1 MAAEESA
8 GHATEVVGHGA
19 EQVAG
24 IEQVAAAA
32 EHAEEGFDVGAS
44 IIHHILD
51 APEIPIPFTHSAIPL
66 PEIHLFGLDISI
78 TLHVVMMWLASL
90 ILIVMFW
97 RATRTVGDPVPRG
110 IRNLLES
117 MMLYV
122 RDEIA
127 RKAIGDGADRYV
139 GYLMTTFFFILCV
152 NLLGLV
158 PGMATATGNISV
170 TAGLAISA
178 FIMIQ
183 WSGIRKFGV
192 IGHYKHLAPGG
203 LPLWL
208 VPLMVFVEFLG
219 MLIKP
224 FSLCIRLF
232 ANMMA
237 GHVVILALISL
248 IFILGTIWVAPVAVA
263 FALFIYLL
271 ELLVSFIQAFIFT
284 MLTAQFIG
292 MSVHPH

>member
-1 MAAEESA
+1 M
-8 GHATEVVGHGA
+8 TGA
-19 EQVAG
+19 EQQAATDNLAHVA
-24 IEQVAAAA
+24 ES
-32 EHAEEGFDVGAS
+32 AEEEFNVSAS
-44 IIHHILD
+44 IIHHIMD
-51 APEIPIPFTHSAIPL
+51 SKEIPIPFTHASIPL
-66 PEIHLFGLDISI
+66 PEIYLFGQDFSI
-78 TLHVVMMWLASL
+78 TMHVVMMWIAALLLLTVFGLAARR
-90 ILIVMFW
+90 IH
-97 RATRTVGDPVPRG
+97 DPVPRG
-110 IRNLLES
+110 IRNAME
-117 MMLYV
+117 MMMVFV

-127 RKAIGDGADRYV
+127 RKSIGEGADRFV
-139 GYLMTTFFFILCV
+139 GYLMTTFFFILTC
-152 NLLGLV
+152 NLLGLI

-170 TAGLAISA
+170 TAGLALVA

-183 WSGIRKFGV
+183 GSGIRKFGLV
-192 IGHYKHLAPGG
+192 GHYRHLAPAG
-203 LPLWL
+203 LPGWL
-208 VPLMVFVEFLG
+208 KPLMVFVEFLG

-248 IFILGTIWVAPVAVA
+248 IFILGTIWVAPVSVA
-263 FALFIYLL
+263 FSLFIYLL

>member
-1 MAAEESA
+1 MTGAEEQA
-8 GHATEVVGHGA
+8 VEHGI
-19 EQVAG
+19 EQAPVAVEG
-24 IEQVAAAA
+24 IEQVA
-32 EHAEEGFDVGAS
+32 EHVEEEFNVSAS

-51 APEIPIPFTHSAIPL
+51 SKEIPIPFTHAAIPL
-66 PEIHLFGLDISI
+66 PEIYLFGQDFSI
-78 TLHVVMMWLASL
+78 TLHVVMMWVAALLLLAAFGL
-90 ILIVMFW
+90 AARRIK
-97 RATRTVGDPVPRG
+97 DPVPRG
-110 IRNLLES
+110 IRNALE
-117 MMLYV
+117 MMMVFV

-127 RKAIGDGADRYV
+127 RKSIGEGADRFV
-139 GYLMTTFFFILCV
+139 GYLMSTFFFILTC
-152 NLLGLV
+152 NLLGLI

-170 TAGLAISA
+170 TAGLAITA

-192 IGHYKHLAPGG
+192 IGHYRHLAPSG
-203 LPLWL
+203 LPGWL
-208 VPLMVFVEFLG
+208 KPLMVFVEFLG

-248 IFILGTIWVAPVAVA
+248 IFILGTIWVAPVSVA

-271 ELLVSFIQAFIFT
+271 EILVGFIQAFIFT

>member
-1 MAAEESA
+1 MTGAEEQA
-8 GHATEVVGHGA
+8 VDHGA
-19 EQVAG
+19 EQAPVAVEG
-24 IEQVAAAA
+24 LEHAA
-32 EHAEEGFDVGAS
+32 EHAEAEFNVSGS
-44 IIHHILD
+44 IIDHILD
-51 APEIPIPFTHSAIPL
+51 HDAIPIPFTHSYIPL
-66 PEIHLFGLDISI
+66 PEIHLFGQDFSI
-78 TLHVVMMWLASL
+78 TMHVVMMWVAALLLLAAFGL
-90 ILIVMFW
+90 AARRIN
-97 RATRTVGDPVPRG
+97 DPVPRG
-110 IRNLLES
+110 LRNALE
-117 MMLYV
+117 MMMVFV

-127 RKAIGDGADRYV
+127 RKSIGEGADRFV
-139 GYLMTTFFFILCV
+139 GYLMSTFFFILTC
-152 NLLGLV
+152 NLLGLI

-170 TAGLAISA
+170 TAGLAITA

-203 LPLWL
+203 LPGWL
-208 VPLMVFVEFLG
+208 KPLMVFVEFLG

-248 IFILGTIWVAPVAVA
+248 IFILGTIWVAPVSVA
-263 FALFIYLL
+263 FSLFIYLL
-271 ELLVSFIQAFIFT
+271 EILVAFIQAFIFT